1 MISDLQGQIWLD
13 GTFCDWKD
21 AKIHILTHT
30 LHYGTGVFE
39 GVRAYETEQGP
50 AIFRLQDHTSR
61 LFKSAELIGM
71 NIPYSQTELMEA
83 QCESVKINKLKN
95 AYIRPL
101 CFYGNEG
108 MGLRADNLKVHASVS
123 SWDWGA
129 YLGEDKIK
137 NGIKVKVSPFP
148 KRAAD
153 SMLYKAKATGNYLN
167 SMLALQDALSS
178 GYDEALILDTENT
191 VNEGSGENF
200 FIVKNETL
208 ITPGL
213 STVLDGIT
221 RKTIIQLAADLEI
234 STEEKKI
241 ELDEVYNCDEAFF
254 TGTAAEVTPII
265 QINNESIG
273 NRKPGKITSMLQENY
288 FKLITGRYNRH
299 SDWPIGMSIIPSS
312 N

>member
-1 MISDLQGQIWLD
+1 MISDLQGQIWVD

-200 FIVKNETL
+200 FIVKNKTL

-241 ELDEVYNCDEAFF
+241 ELDEVYDCDEAFF

-299 SDWPIGMSIIPSS
+299 SDWLTII
-312 N
+312 

>member
-95 AYIRPL
+95 AYIRHL

-299 SDWPIGMSIIPSS
+299 SDWLTII
-312 N
+312 

>member
-1 MISDLQGQIWLD
+1 MMISDLQGQIWLD

-299 SDWPIGMSIIPSS
+299 SDWLTII
-312 N
+312 

>member
-83 QCESVKINKLKN
+83 QCESVKINNLKN

-178 GYDEALILDTENT
+178 GYDEALILDTEDT

-299 SDWPIGMSIIPSS
+299 SDWLTII
-312 N
+312 

>member
-101 CFYGNEG
+101 CFYGSEG

-299 SDWPIGMSIIPSS
+299 SDWLTII
-312 N
+312 

>member
-1 MISDLQGQIWLD
+1 MISDLHGQIWLD

-288 FKLITGRYNRH
+288 FKLITGRYDRH
-299 SDWPIGMSIIPSS
+299 SDWLTII
-312 N
+312 

>member
-273 NRKPGKITSMLQENY
+273 NRKPGKITSILQENY
-288 FKLITGRYNRH
+288 FKLITGKYNRH
-299 SDWPIGMSIIPSS
+299 SDWLTII
-312 N
+312 

>member
-13 GTFCDWKD
+13 GTFCDWED

-71 NIPYSQTELMEA
+71 NIPYSQSELMKA
-83 QCESVKINKLKN
+83 QCESVRINKLKN

-123 SWDWGA
+123 SWDWGP

-148 KRAAD
+148 KRAAE

-178 GYDEALILDTENT
+178 GYDEALILDTEDT

-200 FIVKNETL
+200 FIVKDGTL

-213 STVLDGIT
+213 RTVLDGIT
-221 RKTIIQLAADLEI
+221 RKTIIQLAEDLGI

-273 NRKPGKITSMLQENY
+273 NSKPGKITSALQENY
-288 FKLITGRYNRH
+288 FKLITGSYNKH
-299 SDWPIGMSIIPSS
+299 SDWLTII
-312 N
+312 

>member
-178 GYDEALILDTENT
+178 GYDEALILDTEDT

-299 SDWPIGMSIIPSS
+299 SDWLTII
-312 N
+312 

>member
-39 GVRAYETEQGP
+39 GVRAYETDKGP

-71 NIPYSQTELMEA
+71 NIPYSETELMEA
-83 QCESVKINKLKN
+83 QCESVKVNKLKN

-254 TGTAAEVTPII
+254 TGTAAEVTPIV

-288 FKLITGRYNRH
+288 FKLITGRYNKH
-299 SDWPIGMSIIPSS
+299 SDWLTII
-312 N
+312 

>member
-273 NRKPGKITSMLQENY
+273 NRKPGKITSMLQKNY

-299 SDWPIGMSIIPSS
+299 SDWLTII
-312 N
+312 

>member
-108 MGLRADNLKVHASVS
+108 MCLRADNLKVHASVS

-178 GYDEALILDTENT
+178 GYDEALILDTEDT

-299 SDWPIGMSIIPSS
+299 SDWLTII
-312 N
+312 

>member
-273 NRKPGKITSMLQENY
+273 SRKPGKITSMLQENY
-288 FKLITGRYNRH
+288 FKLITGRYNKH
-299 SDWPIGMSIIPSS
+299 SDWLTII
-312 N
+312 

>member
-241 ELDEVYNCDEAFF
+241 ELDEVYDCDEAFF

-288 FKLITGRYNRH
+288 FKLITGKYNRH
-299 SDWPIGMSIIPSS
+299 SDWLTII
-312 N
+312 

>member
-200 FIVKNETL
+200 FIVKNKTL

-288 FKLITGRYNRH
+288 FKLITGRYNKH
-299 SDWPIGMSIIPSS
+299 SDWLTII
-312 N
+312 

>member
-101 CFYGNEG
+101 CFYGNAG
-108 MGLRADNLKVHASVS
+108 MGLRADNLKVHASIS

-213 STVLDGIT
+213 STVLDGST

-288 FKLITGRYNRH
+288 FKLITGRYNKH
-299 SDWPIGMSIIPSS
+299 SDWLTII
-312 N
+312 

>member
-213 STVLDGIT
+213 TTVLDGIT

-288 FKLITGRYNRH
+288 FKLITGRYNKH
-299 SDWPIGMSIIPSS
+299 SDWLTII
-312 N
+312 

>member
-61 LFKSAELIGM
+61 LFKSAELIGI

-265 QINNESIG
+265 QINKESIG

-288 FKLITGRYNRH
+288 FKLITGRYDRH
-299 SDWPIGMSIIPSS
+299 SDWLTII
-312 N
+312 

>member
-21 AKIHILTHT
+21 AKIHVLTHT

-108 MGLRADNLKVHASVS
+108 MGLRADNLKVHASIS

-288 FKLITGRYNRH
+288 FKLITGRYNKH
-299 SDWPIGMSIIPSS
+299 SDWLTII
-312 N
+312 

>member
-265 QINNESIG
+265 QINHESIG

-288 FKLITGRYNRH
+288 FKLITGRYNKH
-299 SDWPIGMSIIPSS
+299 SDWLTII
-312 N
+312 

>member
-273 NRKPGKITSMLQENY
+273 DRKPGKITSMLQENY

-299 SDWPIGMSIIPSS
+299 SDWLTII
-312 N
+312 

>member
-108 MGLRADNLKVHASVS
+108 MGLRADNLKVHASIS

-288 FKLITGRYNRH
+288 FKLITGRYNKH
-299 SDWPIGMSIIPSS
+299 SDWLTII
-312 N
+312 

>member
-221 RKTIIQLAADLEI
+221 RKTIIQLASDLEI

-299 SDWPIGMSIIPSS
+299 SDWLTII
-312 N
+312 

>member
-137 NGIKVKVSPFP
+137 HGIKVKVSPFP

-200 FIVKNETL
+200 FIVKNKTL

-273 NRKPGKITSMLQENY
+273 DRKPGKITSMLQENY

-299 SDWPIGMSIIPSS
+299 SDWLTII
-312 N
+312 

>member
-50 AIFRLQDHTSR
+50 AIFRLRDHTSR

-71 NIPYSQTELMEA
+71 NIPYSQTELMEV

-178 GYDEALILDTENT
+178 GYDEALILDTEDT

-273 NRKPGKITSMLQENY
+273 KRKPGKITSMLQENY
-288 FKLITGRYNRH
+288 FKLITGRYNKH
-299 SDWPIGMSIIPSS
+299 SDWLTII
-312 N
+312 

>member
-39 GVRAYETEQGP
+39 GLRAYETEQGP

-299 SDWPIGMSIIPSS
+299 SDWLTII
-312 N
+312 

>member
-39 GVRAYETEQGP
+39 GARAYETEQGP

-178 GYDEALILDTENT
+178 GYDEALILDTEDT

-265 QINNESIG
+265 QINNENIG

-299 SDWPIGMSIIPSS
+299 SDWLTII
-312 N
+312 

>member
-288 FKLITGRYNRH
+288 FKLITGRYDKH
-299 SDWPIGMSIIPSS
+299 SDWLTII
-312 N
+312 

>member
-299 SDWPIGMSIIPSS
+299 SDWLTII
-312 N
+312 

>member
-288 FKLITGRYNRH
+288 FKLITGRNNRH
-299 SDWPIGMSIIPSS
+299 SDWLTII
-312 N
+312 

>member
-273 NRKPGKITSMLQENY
+273 KRKPGKITSMLQENY
-288 FKLITGRYNRH
+288 FKLITGRYNKH
-299 SDWPIGMSIIPSS
+299 SDWLTII
-312 N
+312 

>member
-213 STVLDGIT
+213 TTVLDGIT

-299 SDWPIGMSIIPSS
+299 SDWLTII
-312 N
+312 

>member
-13 GTFCDWKD
+13 GTFCDWED
-21 AKIHILTHT
+21 AKSHILPHT

-213 STVLDGIT
+213 TTVLDGIT

-288 FKLITGRYNRH
+288 FKLITGRYNKH
-299 SDWPIGMSIIPSS
+299 SDWLTII
-312 N
+312 

>member
-273 NRKPGKITSMLQENY
+273 DRKPGKITSMLQENY
-288 FKLITGRYNRH
+288 FKLITGRYNKH
-299 SDWPIGMSIIPSS
+299 SDWLTII
-312 N
+312 